1 MYECIANPYTQPQD
15 ESNRSRKG
23 MEGNKTT
30 KKNRKDLDSQ
40 THQARSCWRWS
51 KIFHANATIKQR
63 RNLISSIQD
72 ANGLPRSEH
81 HIKAHILLEAFKEIL
96 GISDNPEM
104 LFNLDELL
112 EKANDLRCLAEPF
125 THEEIDAVVASLPSN
140 KSPGPDGFNMDF
152 IKKC

>member
-1 MYECIANPYTQPQD
+1 
-15 ESNRSRKG
+15 
-23 MEGNKTT
+23 
-30 KKNRKDLDSQ
+30 
-40 THQARSCWRWS
+40 
-51 KIFHANATIKQR
+51 
-63 RNLISSIQD
+63 
-72 ANGLPRSEH
+72 
-81 HIKAHILLEAFKEIL
+81 LEAFKEIL

-112 EKANDLRCLAEPF
+112 ERANDLRCLVEPF

>member
-1 MYECIANPYTQPQD
+1 
-15 ESNRSRKG
+15 
-23 MEGNKTT
+23 
-30 KKNRKDLDSQ
+30 
-40 THQARSCWRWS
+40 
-51 KIFHANATIKQR
+51 
-63 RNLISSIQD
+63 
-72 ANGLPRSEH
+72 
-81 HIKAHILLEAFKEIL
+81 LEAFKEIL